1 MTTDRE
7 NVLVL
12 KISLVRRRNSEVLSF
27 SSKIKRSTGLVE
39 VENCRQNMKC
49 LTREHVLN
57 SPRKSIREMFGFGL
71 HTKGFL
77 H

>member
-27 SSKIKRSTGLVE
+27 SSKIKRSTGLVQVWLRKLQAEYE
-39 VENCRQNMKC
+39 V
-49 LTREHVLN
+49 
-57 SPRKSIREMFGFGL
+57 SD
-71 HTKGFL
+71 KGTCP
-77 H
+77 

>member
-1 MTTDRE
+1 MLVTTDRE

-39 VENCRQNMKC
+39 VW
-49 LTREHVLN
+49 L
-57 SPRKSIREMFGFGL
+57 RKLQAEYEVSDKE
-71 HTKGFL
+71 TCP
-77 H
+77 

>member
-1 MTTDRE
+1 MLVTTDRE

-39 VENCRQNMKC
+39 VW
-49 LTREHVLN
+49 L
-57 SPRKSIREMFGFGL
+57 RKLQAEYEVFDKE
-71 HTKGFL
+71 TCP
-77 H
+77 